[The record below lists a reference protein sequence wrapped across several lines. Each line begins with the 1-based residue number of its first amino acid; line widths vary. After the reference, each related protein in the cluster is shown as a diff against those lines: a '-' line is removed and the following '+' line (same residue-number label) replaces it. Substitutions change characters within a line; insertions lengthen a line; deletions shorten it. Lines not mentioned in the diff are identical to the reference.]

1 MRMWMVAG
9 IVAGVVGCAMEP
21 GADEGPKRPVNGK
34 SAALSP
40 DCSGGPNGAQIWKTG
55 IGSNHQSVSFE
66 GSCFSE
72 GSPVW
77 VYLISEEKCSLF
89 PDGLIEA
96 MPVWPGSDDGDPPGH
111 ISGTFDGVCACEG
124 RAFLWAADF
133 DLWID
138 ATSEHFGFCAL

>member
-1 MRMWMVAG
+1 MRMWMMAG
-9 IVAGVVGCAMEP
+9 IFAGIVGCAMEP
-21 GADEGPKRPVNGK
+21 GADEVAQRSVDGK
-34 SAALSP
+34 HAALSP
-40 DCSGGPNGAQIWKTG
+40 DCPGGPGGAQIRKTASTVG
-55 IGSNHQSVSFE
+55 SVSFE

-89 PDGLIEA
+89 PDGVIET
-96 MPVWPGSDDGDPPGH
+96 MLVWPGSDDGDPPGH

-138 ATSEHFGFCAL
+138 ATSDHFGFCAL